1 MTRRGLLAAAGG
13 AALPLRAAET
23 IEAFGLRWTVPVAAD
38 WRVEPS
44 EAGEVL
50 RLRVARPL
58 TQPRRPTQFALAE
71 TPEFR
76 QVDFEVEARKE
87 GFAERRRRT
96 SLILVYAWQAPDR
109 FNYVHLSVDAALR
122 AAHHN
127 GVFHVFGGERVR
139 ISPLEGPPTL
149 REGVWHAV
157 RLSFDGGAGK
167 VRAWVDG
174 ETSPSLSASDESL
187 RQGRIGLGSFF
198 DYGEFRRF
206 RIIQSVAA

>member
-1 MTRRGLLAAAGG
+1 MTRRGWLAAVGG

-23 IEAFGLRWTVPVAAD
+23 VEAFGLRWTVPVAAD
-38 WRVEPS
+38 WRVEPG

-50 RLRVARPL
+50 RLRMARPL
-58 TQPRRPTQFALAE
+58 TQPRRPVQFALAE
-71 TPEFR
+71 TPAFR
-76 QVDFEVEARKE
+76 QVEFEVEARKE
-87 GFAERRRRT
+87 AFAERRRRT

-122 AAHHN
+122 APHHN

-149 REGVWHAV
+149 REGVWHQI
-157 RLSFDGGAGK
+157 RLTFDGGAGK
-167 VRAWVDG
+167 VRVWVDG
-174 ETSPSLSASDESL
+174 ETSPSLSACDESL
-187 RQGRIGLGSFF
+187 SHGQVGLGSFF

-206 RIIQSVAA
+206 RIIRSGAA